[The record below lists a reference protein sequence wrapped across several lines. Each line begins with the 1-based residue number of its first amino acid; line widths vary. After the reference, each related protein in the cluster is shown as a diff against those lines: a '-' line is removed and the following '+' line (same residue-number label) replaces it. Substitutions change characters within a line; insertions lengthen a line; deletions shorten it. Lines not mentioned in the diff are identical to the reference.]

1 MPAAKALRIH
11 GGRIGGII
19 RSITDYP
26 DVPGLDDEVR
36 QRLVRRFGDGVQ
48 SWLEELPGR
57 LLVLRERWSLEFD
70 SVIPKGSMS
79 VVIRSRTRQGQR
91 AVLKISPDRERVAK
105 EITGLARWSTTHVP
119 TVLRTDPSMG
129 ALLMEEIEPGTPLQD
144 SGTYPALSDV
154 AQLLTALH
162 TRGIPDLPFPSVA
175 DRVVYLFASW
185 ARPRQSEPSLMA
197 LVPPELFDRGR
208 RLALRLAEEPS
219 PTVLLHGDFTPVNIL
234 DGGQRRGLVAIDPAP
249 CLGDP
254 AFDAVDLLF
263 WQAGDLD
270 TISRRAELLA
280 AAIGVDATRLL
291 DWCTAFAGMAA
302 LDLVGPG
309 QRAELAEDN
318 RSERVRAAL
327 SLAARASSP

>member
-144 SGTYPALSDV
+144 SGTRPSAISPGSSHPSTPR
-154 AQLLTALH
+154 AHPTP
-162 TRGIPDLPFPSVA
+162 TWPF
-175 DRVVYLFASW
+175 
-185 ARPRQSEPSLMA
+185 
-197 LVPPELFDRGR
+197 R
-208 RLALRLAEEPS
+208 RS
-219 PTVLLHGDFTPVNIL
+219 
-234 DGGQRRGLVAIDPAP
+234 
-249 CLGDP
+249 
-254 AFDAVDLLF
+254 
-263 WQAGDLD
+263 
-270 TISRRAELLA
+270 RAESTTCLPP
-280 AAIGVDATRLL
+280 
-291 DWCTAFAGMAA
+291 
-302 LDLVGPG
+302 VGPG
-309 QRAELAEDN
+309 ATATPPWWRWSRPSCSTGDDGWPSGLPKN
-318 RSERVRAAL
+318 RPRRSFSMATSLRSTSSTADSGVAWSPSTRLRVSATRPSMPSTCSSGRQGTSTRSAVAPSCWPLPWVLTPLGYSTGVLL
-327 SLAARASSP
+327 SLAWLPWTW

>member
-1 MPAAKALRIH
+1 M
-11 GGRIGGII
+11 IGGII

-162 TRGIPDLPFPSVA
+162 TQGIPDLPFPSVA

-185 ARPRQSEPSLMA
+185 ARPRQSDPSLMA

>member
-1 MPAAKALRIH
+1 
-11 GGRIGGII
+11 
-19 RSITDYP
+19 
-26 DVPGLDDEVR
+26 
-36 QRLVRRFGDGVQ
+36 
-48 SWLEELPGR
+48 
-57 LLVLRERWSLEFD
+57 
-70 SVIPKGSMS
+70 MS
-79 VVIRSRTRQGQR
+79 VVIRCRTVQGQR

-105 EITGLARWSTTHVP
+105 EIAGLSHWSTSHVP
-119 TVLRTDPSMG
+119 TVLQTDPSMG
-129 ALLMEEIEPGTPLQD
+129 ALLMEEIEPGTPLQE

-162 TRGIPDLPFPSVA
+162 TQGTFNLALPSVA

-185 ARPRQSEPSLMA
+185 ARERQSDPTQVA

-208 RLALRLAEEPS
+208 RLALRLAAEPS

-234 DGGQRRGLVAIDPAP
+234 DGGERRGLVAIDPCP
-249 CLGDP
+249 TLGDP
-254 AFDAVDLLF
+254 AFDPIDLLF

-280 AAIGVDATRLL
+280 PAIGVDATRLL

-302 LDLVGPG
+302 GDLGGTG
-309 QRAELAEDN
+309 QRAELPGDN

-327 SLAARASSP
+327 SLAVPAPSP